1 MPSVTPIGP
10 RAYELSNEN
19 RTGLGAV
26 RGFSSLRQP
35 DDNAKRHPAKEP
47 MKPLSRPFAAILA
60 AMLLGAHAFAQSY
73 PARPVRMVVPFA
85 ASGAVDTVA
94 RALGQKLVQSWKQ
107 PMLVDN
113 RPGAGGNI
121 AADHVAKAPGD
132 GYTLLI
138 TTHGFAISPGLYRK
152 LPFDAA
158 RDFAPVTQLTSSFV
172 VLVTNPQIPAASA
185 KELVALA
192 RSRPGTINYGSTGIG
207 APPHL
212 LGELLK
218 SMTGTD
224 MLHVPYKGDAPLS
237 QALLAGEVQLA
248 FMPLAGVLP
257 HIRSGRLRALGV
269 SGKARSATLPAVPT
283 LTEAGI
289 PFEFTGW
296 LCVVSAPW
304 SPARI
309 PIQIQQEMAN
319 AIVTQDMRE
328 RWPAWG
334 YEPVGTTPEQF
345 AAQFTADLAAYSKVI
360 REAGIPLQE

>member
-1 MPSVTPIGP
+1 MRSHSIRVGTTILL
-10 RAYELSNEN
+10 ASATL
-19 RTGLGAV
+19 
-26 RGFSSLRQP
+26 
-35 DDNAKRHPAKEP
+35 PA
-47 MKPLSRPFAAILA
+47 
-60 AMLLGAHAFAQSY
+60 AFAQHY
-73 PARPVRMVVPFA
+73 PTKPVRMVVPFA
-85 ASGAVDTVA
+85 AGGAVDTVA
-94 RALGQKLVQSWKQ
+94 RALGQKLVESWKQ

-172 VLVTNPQIPAASA
+172 VLVTNPQIPAASV
-185 KELVALA
+185 KELIALA
-192 RSRPGTINYGSTGIG
+192 KSRPGAINYGSTGIG

-224 MLHVPYKGDAPLS
+224 MLHVPYKGDAPLN

-248 FMPLAGVLP
+248 FMPLAGVLS

-269 SGKARSATLPAVPT
+269 SGTARSATLPEVPT
-283 LTEAGI
+283 LTEAGV

-296 LCVVSAPW
+296 LGVFAPAG
-304 SPARI
+304 SPRDIVIRI
-309 PIQIQQEMAN
+309 QRDIAQ
-319 AIVTQDMRE
+319 AILAQDMRE
-328 RWPAWG
+328 RWSAWG
-334 YEPVGTTPEQF
+334 YEPVGSTPEQF
-345 AAQFTADLAAYSKVI
+345 AEKYKLDLATYAKVI
-360 REAGIPLQE
+360 RDAKIPLQD

>member
-1 MPSVTPIGP
+1 MLRN
-10 RAYELSNEN
+10 RAC
-19 RTGLGAV
+19 RGAA
-26 RGFSSLRQP
+26 GNFSSAQEP
-35 DDNAKRHPAKEP
+35 ADNAKRFPPRGTP
-47 MKPLSRPFAAILA
+47 MKPLSCPFAAILA

-85 ASGAVDTVA
+85 AGGAVDTVA
-94 RALGQKLVQSWKQ
+94 RALGQKLMETWKQ

-138 TTHGFAISPGLYRK
+138 TTHGFAISPGLYKK

-172 VLVTNPQIPAASA
+172 VLVTNPQIPAASV
-185 KELVALA
+185 KELIALA
-192 RSRPGTINYGSTGIG
+192 RSRPGAINYGSTGIG

-237 QALLAGEVQLA
+237 QALLAGAVQLA

-269 SGKARSATLPAVPT
+269 SGTARSATLPEVPT
-283 LTEAGI
+283 LTEAGV

-296 LCVVSAPW
+296 LGGFAPAG
-304 SPARI
+304 SPRDIGIRI
-309 PIQIQQEMAN
+309 HRHIAQGIPAP
-319 AIVTQDMRE
+319 DRHE
-328 RWPAWG
+328 RWSASG
-334 YEPVGTTPEQF
+334 YEPVGSPPQQFPEKF
-345 AAQFTADLAAYSKVI
+345 AADLPRDAQRVSDS
-360 REAGIPLQE
+360 GLS

>member
-1 MPSVTPIGP
+1 
-10 RAYELSNEN
+10 
-19 RTGLGAV
+19 
-26 RGFSSLRQP
+26 
-35 DDNAKRHPAKEP
+35 
-47 MKPLSRPFAAILA
+47 MKPFARPLSAIALA
-60 AMLLGAHAFAQSY
+60 TLFGAPAFAQSY

-85 ASGAVDTVA
+85 AGGAVDTVA
-94 RALGQKLVQSWKQ
+94 RALGQKLAETWKQ

-138 TTHGFAISPGLYRK
+138 TTHGFAISPSLYRK

-172 VLVTNPQIPAASA
+172 VLVTNPQVPAASL
-185 KELVALA
+185 KELIALA
-192 RSRPGTINYGSTGIG
+192 RSRPGAINYGSTGIG
-207 APPHL
+207 APLHL

-248 FMPLAGVLP
+248 FMPLAGVLS
-257 HIRSGRLRALGV
+257 HIRSGRLHALGV
-269 SGKARSATLPAVPT
+269 SGTARSATLPEVAT
-283 LTEAGI
+283 LNEAGI

-296 LCVVSAPW
+296 LGVFEASG
-304 SPARI
+304 SPCDNVI
-309 PIQIQQEMAN
+309 WYLTQLVQELPTPI
-319 AIVTQDMRE
+319 
-328 RWPAWG
+328 
-334 YEPVGTTPEQF
+334 
-345 AAQFTADLAAYSKVI
+345 L
-360 REAGIPLQE
+360 L

>member
-1 MPSVTPIGP
+1 MSSVTPIGP
-10 RAYELSNEN
+10 RAYELSNE
-19 RTGLGAV
+19 TAPAWVTSGASHP
-26 RGFSSLRQP
+26 SSNPTIMRNTISP
-35 DDNAKRHPAKEP
+35 REP
-47 MKPLSRPFAAILA
+47 MKPLSRLFSAVVVATLFG
-60 AMLLGAHAFAQSY
+60 MHAFAQTY

-85 ASGAVDTVA
+85 AGGAVDTVA
-94 RALGQKLVQSWKQ
+94 RALGQKLAETWKQ

-121 AADHVAKAPGD
+121 AAEHVAKAPGD
-132 GYTLLI
+132 GHTLLI
-138 TTHGFAISPGLYRK
+138 TTHGFAISPGLYKK

-257 HIRSGRLRALGV
+257 HIRSGRLRALGG
-269 SGKARSATLPAVPT
+269 SGKARSSTMPEVPT

-296 LCVVSAPW
+296 LGVFAPAS
-304 SPARI
+304 SPRDTV
-309 PIQIQQEMAN
+309 IQIQRDIAQAVV
-319 AIVTQDMRE
+319 AQDMRE
-328 RWPAWG
+328 RWAASG
-334 YEPVGTTPEQF
+334 YEPVRSTPEQF
-345 AAQFTADLAAYSKVI
+345 AAKCQLGLATYAKVI
-360 REAGIPLQE
+360 RDAKIPLQD

>member
-1 MPSVTPIGP
+1 MNYVTRGP
-10 RAYELSNEN
+10 
-19 RTGLGAV
+19 V
-26 RGFSSLRQP
+26 
-35 DDNAKRHPAKEP
+35 
-47 MKPLSRPFAAILA
+47 KPLSRLLSAIA
-60 AMLLGAHAFAQSY
+60 VATLLGAHAFAQSY

-85 ASGAVDTVA
+85 AGGAVDTVA
-94 RALGQKLVQSWKQ
+94 RALGQKLAETWKQ

-257 HIRSGRLRALGV
+257 HIRSGRLRALGL
-269 SGKARSATLPAVPT
+269 SGQARSATLPEVPT

-289 PFEFTGW
+289 PFEFKTGRAH
-296 LCVVSAPW
+296 V
-304 SPARI
+304 
-309 PIQIQQEMAN
+309 
-319 AIVTQDMRE
+319 
-328 RWPAWG
+328 
-334 YEPVGTTPEQF
+334 
-345 AAQFTADLAAYSKVI
+345 
-360 REAGIPLQE
+360 

>member
-1 MPSVTPIGP
+1 
-10 RAYELSNEN
+10 
-19 RTGLGAV
+19 
-26 RGFSSLRQP
+26 
-35 DDNAKRHPAKEP
+35 
-47 MKPLSRPFAAILA
+47 
-60 AMLLGAHAFAQSY
+60 
-73 PARPVRMVVPFA
+73 
-85 ASGAVDTVA
+85 
-94 RALGQKLVQSWKQ
+94 
-107 PMLVDN
+107 
-113 RPGAGGNI
+113 
-121 AADHVAKAPGD
+121 
-132 GYTLLI
+132 LLI
-138 TTHGFAISPGLYRK
+138 TTHGFAISPSLYRK

-269 SGKARSATLPAVPT
+269 SGKARSATLPEVPT

-296 LCVVSAPW
+296 LGVFAPAS
-304 SPARI
+304 SPRDTV
-309 PIQIQQEMAN
+309 IQIQRDIAQAVV
-319 AIVTQDMRE
+319 AQDMRE
-328 RWPAWG
+328 RWAAWG
-334 YEPVGTTPEQF
+334 YEPVGSTPEQF
-345 AAQFTADLAAYSKVI
+345 AEKCKLDLATYAKVI
-360 REAGIPLQE
+360 RDAKIPLQD

>member
-1 MPSVTPIGP
+1 
-10 RAYELSNEN
+10 
-19 RTGLGAV
+19 
-26 RGFSSLRQP
+26 
-35 DDNAKRHPAKEP
+35 
-47 MKPLSRPFAAILA
+47 MKPLTCLSAAIPV
-60 AMLLGAHAFAQSY
+60 AMLFGMHALAQSY
-73 PARPVRMVVPFA
+73 PAKPVRMVVPFA
-85 ASGAVDTVA
+85 AGGAVDTVA
-94 RALGQKLVQSWKQ
+94 RALGQKLMETWKQ

-138 TTHGFAISPGLYRK
+138 TTQGFAISPGLYKK

-158 RDFAPVTQLTSSFV
+158 RDFAPLTQLTSSFV
-172 VLVTNPQIPAASA
+172 VLVANPQLPAAST
-185 KELVALA
+185 KELIALA
-192 RSRPGTINYGSTGIG
+192 KSRPGAINYGSTGIG

-212 LGELLK
+212 LGEILK

-237 QALLAGEVQLA
+237 QALLAGEVQIA

-269 SGKARSATLPAVPT
+269 SSKARSATMPEVPS

-296 LCVVSAPW
+296 LGLFV
-304 SPARI
+304 PASVPRDI
-309 PIQIQQEMAN
+309 VIQIQQDMAK
-319 AIVTQDMRE
+319 AVVTQDMRE

-334 YEPVGTTPEQF
+334 YEPVGSTPEQF
-345 AAQFTADLAAYSKVI
+345 AGKFAADLAMYAKVI
-360 REAGIPLQE
+360 RDAGIPLQE